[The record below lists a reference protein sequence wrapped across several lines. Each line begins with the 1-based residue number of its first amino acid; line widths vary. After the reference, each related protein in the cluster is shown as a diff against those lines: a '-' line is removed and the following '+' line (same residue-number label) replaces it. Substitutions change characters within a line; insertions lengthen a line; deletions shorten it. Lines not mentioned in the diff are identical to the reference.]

1 MEKNNLVKACELS
14 LNDWLAT
21 IPDDVPEAEH
31 TENFEKWKK
40 KLFDKMR
47 NNHYHRFTSKTVKV
61 LLVAAILTALL
72 LSAFV
77 FPSSR
82 DNITDSFSIFSRYE
96 LTRDNK
102 NSISGEITVG
112 YIPEG
117 YELESADKAEKCIIN
132 RYESND
138 DNYLSIVKSSSSYK
152 VEFDTEGFVTEEIIV
167 DGVKYTYCKG
177 NLEFD
182 NLIWTRNDYV
192 YRIDGNITLEEFLK
206 IAKTV
211 K

>member
-1 MEKNNLVKACELS
+1 MNNLAKACELS

-21 IPDDVPEAEH
+21 FPETIPEAEH
-31 TENFEKWKK
+31 TPKFEKWKK
-40 KLFDKMR
+40 NLFDKMR
-47 NNHYHRFTSKTVKV
+47 GNRYHRFTSKTVKII
-61 LLVAAILTALL
+61 LVAAILSALL

-82 DNITDSFSIFSRYE
+82 EHFVDNFSIFSRYE
-96 LTRDNK
+96 MTRDNN

-117 YELESADKAEKCIIN
+117 YEFSKSINMGKQITNKYVNADGEIFTVVKNASSMKIEFN
-132 RYESND
+132 TE
-138 DNYLSIVKSSSSYK
+138 NY
-152 VEFDTEGFVTEEIIV
+152 TTEEFFVEKI
-167 DGVKYTYCKG
+167 KYTYCAG
-177 NLEFD
+177 NMDVDYL
-182 NLIWTRNDYV
+182 LWTKNDYI
-192 YRIDGNITLEEFLK
+192 YRLEGPFTLEEFIE